1 MSATNSH
8 TTKDTVTVKQ
18 IRAMQKRW
26 EKRNGIGGEGWS
38 FYTEFAKQL
47 CELARRKK

>member
-8 TTKDTVTVKQ
+8 RGVVTVKQ
-18 IRAMQKRW
+18 IQAMQKRW
-26 EKRNGIGGEGWS
+26 ERRNGIGGEGWS